1 MIQYKD
7 CIDKYQDNFTQI
19 EVNDDVVSKVK
30 NFVSNIIKIKK
41 NENHHI
47 IDSGM
52 EEKRWTTG
60 YLGECAVEKF
70 IGIKFVDFS
79 IGDSFKYNVADLKSL
94 GIDCGIKTV
103 EKGKFPI
110 IFKKSYKPEIIVI
123 KESETLF
130 HICGLATKEVL
141 NKYQSTELILSPY
154 LKSRGTKT
162 GFYGFHKL
170 IPPEKILQSKK
181 IQQLQEANNG

>member
-1 MIQYKD
+1 MIQYED
-7 CIDKYQDNFTQI
+7 YVDKYQDNFVQV
-19 EVNDDVVSKVK
+19 ELDDSTVTKVK
-30 NFVSNIIKIKK
+30 NFVSDIIEVKK
-41 NENHHI
+41 DERHHV

-70 IGIKFVDFS
+70 IGVNFVDFS
-79 IGDSFKYNVADLKSL
+79 IGDSTKYHVADLKFL

-123 KESETLF
+123 KKSEKLF
-130 HICGLATKEVL
+130 DICGLATKEVL
-141 NKYQSTELILSPY
+141 NKYQSIDLVLSPY
-154 LKSRGTKT
+154 LKNRGTKT
-162 GFYGFHKL
+162 GFYGFNKL
-170 IPPEKILQSKK
+170 IHPEKFLLR
-181 IQQLQEANNG
+181 IQQLQEIANG